1 MLSERTSKRTDFPK
15 SWTAEI
21 AKMERDSDE
30 KDGKI
35 AEYLETIDALARIV
49 EEYESEK
56 RATDRLMKYF
66 LTQEV

>member
-1 MLSERTSKRTDFPK
+1 MSTPGYCQDAKMKLSERTSKRTDFPK

-21 AKMERDSDE
+21 AKLERDSEE

-49 EEYESEK
+49 EEYEDEN
-56 RATDRLMKYF
+56 
-66 LTQEV
+66 E